1 MSSDYINALQLLLSP
16 ENGQRVW
23 SVGGQESL
31 TWVDLS
37 ERQDPQADWC
47 SVRLTIPS
55 PRSIPKAMGMSVTEM
70 STDISSNQDM
80 KEIA

>member
-23 SVGGQESL
+23 GAGGQESL

-47 SVRLTIPS
+47 SVRLMIPS
-55 PRSIPKAMGMSVTEM
+55 PMNILRAMGKSAMEM
-70 STDISSNQDM
+70 
-80 KEIA
+80 KHGHLLKPGY